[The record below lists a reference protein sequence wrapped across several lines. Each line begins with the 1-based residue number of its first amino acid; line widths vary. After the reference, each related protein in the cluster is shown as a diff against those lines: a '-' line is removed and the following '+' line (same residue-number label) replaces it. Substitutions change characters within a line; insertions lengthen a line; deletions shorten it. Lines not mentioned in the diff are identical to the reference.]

1 MIYQIK
7 DKYYIN
13 VAPHIFKEVVLQI
26 ENNDLVL
33 VPTENKIEVYKMH
46 EVKQIYF
53 QNEKE
58 SLLRK
63 FLLKRDKVESKSKRT
78 KTSRSKQYK

>member
-13 VAPHIFKEVVLQI
+13 VAPHIFKEVVLKI